1 MKKGTIFTLLCLTA
15 IFLFPVASFAQILNG
30 GFEQWT
36 GNTPDNWLTDNA
48 LSLYTPITQSN
59 SKHSGSYSVK
69 GQVVDYQSI
78 PISPILTA
86 GAGGNGFSVSQKY
99 LSLTGYYEFAPVGGD
114 ELVITVLMYNSS
126 TLIGGGSLDIQNAAA
141 SFTSF
146 ALGIEYY
153 DQILIPDN
161 IMITVV
167 IGNSGDIH
175 LNTEFK
181 LDDISLSMT
190 PTSVETVNGTLPSS
204 TMLNQNYPNPFNPS
218 TIIGFS
224 LPRSSEVS
232 LTIYDVSGKVVDNL
246 INRQDM
252 AAGYHSIAWKPDM
265 MLPSGV
271 YFYSLEA
278 GTFSQSKRM
287 IFIK

>member
-1 MKKGTIFTLLCLTA
+1 
-15 IFLFPVASFAQILNG
+15 
-30 GFEQWT
+30 
-36 GNTPDNWLTDNA
+36 
-48 LSLYTPITQSN
+48 
-59 SKHSGSYSVK
+59 
-69 GQVVDYQSI
+69 
-78 PISPILTA
+78 
-86 GAGGNGFSVSQKY
+86 
-99 LSLTGYYEFAPVGGD
+99 
-114 ELVITVLMYNSS
+114 MYNSS